1 MMRGKSDIQVELESI
16 SKQVSE
22 IPVTQVFTVPEGYF
36 DQLPDQIL
44 GRIKAMEADH
54 AEELASLSPLLAG
67 MSRKMPMQVPEGYFD
82 EVKAPVIE
90 QTAAPAPVVRMSTNR
105 FSRLAVA
112 ASIVAILGIGAWLFT
127 MNQPDP
133 EIMDLNVN
141 KELPKV
147 SEKEM
152 DEFLSGMPDISIPE
166 PIVGAGNPGEAEEM
180 MRDIDEEGL
189 KDFLADQPEI
199 TPLNLN

>member
-1 MMRGKSDIQVELESI
+1 MTDHENLALVADIGGTNARFALADIHSGMPRLFRQETLPTADYASLPHRKGFPEGHAPIVREL
-16 SKQVSE
+16 V
-22 IPVTQVFTVPEGYF
+22 IPVFRGE
-36 DQLPDQIL
+36 
-44 GRIKAMEADH
+44 
-54 AEELASLSPLLAG
+54 
-67 MSRKMPMQVPEGYFD
+67 
-82 EVKAPVIE
+82 
-90 QTAAPAPVVRMSTNR
+90 
-105 FSRLAVA
+105 
-112 ASIVAILGIGAWLFT
+112 SIVAILGIGAWLFT
-127 MNQPDP
+127 RDQPDP
-133 EIMDLNVN
+133 GMMDLSIN

-166 PIVGAGNPGEAEEM
+166 PIVGTGNPGEAEEM